1 MLNSKSEYSRCKLP
15 RLTIDRDTWN
25 SQKQATSV
33 IESGEDVALEKL
45 TTELEENLARTET
58 RPFLQDGKRK
68 KQAAGS
74 KKKPKR
80 LKLDPLVG
88 WGEGEVR
95 KEELEIQD
103 WLTRSEKTNTHTITS
118 LCWGSQE

>member
-45 TTELEENLARTET
+45 TTELEEKLASKGT
-58 RPFLQDGKRK
+58 RAFLQDGKRK
-68 KQAAGS
+68 KQSAGDN
-74 KKKPKR
+74 KKKRPKR
-80 LKLDPLVG
+80 LKLDPLIG
-88 WGEGEVR
+88 WG
-95 KEELEIQD
+95 KE
-103 WLTRSEKTNTHTITS
+103 
-118 LCWGSQE
+118 